1 MFSSSRAKI
10 FLAVFVSCSLV
21 VEFAILYYFLILT
34 PKKPPL
40 KPPGKYLI
48 EVQKDKAPE
57 FIFSDKDLGELRK
70 AFQREEEFLSKK
82 ITYER
87 GLSFGEEKIS
97 PFLIKESA
105 QLLLET
111 LQEAKTEEE
120 LNRLI
125 KKRFL
130 IYEAAGEKGEILFT
144 AYYTPVYEGS
154 LTREGPYRCPL
165 YLRPKDLKVA
175 NLGEFNPSLEGER
188 IVYRI
193 DNSQREIVPYWS
205 RENIVKNKVLEGQ
218 NLEFI
223 YLKDRLDR
231 FYLMIEGSGKINLN
245 NGETFWVRYSASN
258 GRVYTSLGRRLVKE
272 GEIPEDKLSIQS
284 IREYFQHHPHRMD
297 QYLNQNERFIF
308 FTRDKEIKGAVGA
321 GGCELTPKRS
331 IAIDKKIFPLG
342 AVAYI
347 EYPEPEINREDEV
360 VGIKKRG
367 RFVLCQDTGGAI
379 KGPERVDVYF
389 GEGEEALA
397 KAKHLK
403 GKGKL
408 YFLIKK

>member
-1 MFSSSRAKI
+1 MFSSSRSKI
-10 FLAVFVSCSLV
+10 FLVVFVSCSLV
-21 VEFAILYYFLILT
+21 AEFVILYYFFILV

-40 KPPGKYLI
+40 KPLKKYLI
-48 EVQKDKAPE
+48 EVQKDKVPE
-57 FIFSDKDLGELRK
+57 FTFSHKELGELK
-70 AFQREEEFLSKK
+70 EAFQREEEFLSQK

-87 GLSFGEEKIS
+87 KLSFGEGKLS
-97 PFLIKESA
+97 PFLVKESA
-105 QLLLET
+105 QLLLKT

-130 IYEAAGEKGEILFT
+130 IYQAAGEGGEVLFT
-144 AYYTPVYEGS
+144 AYYAPVCEGS
-154 LTREGPYRCPL
+154 LIREGSYQYPL
-165 YLRPKDLKVA
+165 YLRPEELKVA
-175 NLGEFNPSLEGER
+175 NLGEFKSSLEGEE

-193 DNSQREIVPYWS
+193 DTSRGEIVPYWS
-205 RENIVKNKVLEGQ
+205 RENIVKDEVLEGK

-245 NGETFWVRYSASN
+245 NGETFRVRYSASN
-258 GRVYTSLGRRLVKE
+258 GRVYSSLSRLLVKE
-272 GEIPEDKLSIQS
+272 GEIPEDKLSMES
-284 IREYFQHHPHRMD
+284 IREYFQHHPRRMD

-308 FTRDKEIKGAVGA
+308 FTRDEEIKGTIGA

-347 EYPEPEINREDEV
+347 EYPEPEINREDEIV
-360 VGIKKRG
+360 SIKKKG
-367 RFVLCQDTGGAI
+367 RFVFCQDTGGVI
-379 KGPERVDVYF
+379 KGPGRVDIYF

-397 KAKHLK
+397 KAGHLK
-403 GKGKL
+403 GKGRL